1 MTIQDDITRRSAD
14 MHWPDGLRPT
24 DADLF
29 AHNEIVIDAPPEQ
42 IWQHLIAATAWPRWY
57 SNSAEVVVND
67 PSEVLAAGVSFDWT
81 TFGLRVSSMVA
92 EFVPCARLAWHGQA
106 EGLRAYHIW
115 LLVPGEDTT
124 YVVME
129 ELGLGDGAKHLART
143 NPGHLHRGHDLWNI
157 SLKFLCESYIPE
169 SESGGRDGGPASA
182 AHSSS
187 RNPVRSAHGGGG

>member
-14 MHWPDGLRPT
+14 IHWPDGLIPT

-67 PSEVLAAGVSFDWT
+67 PSEILAAGVSFDWT
-81 TFGLRVSSMVA
+81 TFGLRVSSTVA
-92 EFVPCARLAWHGQA
+92 EFVPCARLGWHGQA
-106 EGLRAYHIW
+106 EGLRAYHNW
-115 LLVPGEDTT
+115 LLVPGADTT

-129 ELGLGDGAKHLART
+129 ELGLGDGAKRLART

-157 SLKFLCESYIPE
+157 SLKFLCESYRPE

-182 AHSSS
+182 AHSTSPVESIMSS
-187 RNPVRSAHGGGG
+187 R